1 MIELLLMA
9 AATVTWDFPGGN
21 VGEMEWVAE
30 NRVRVG
36 VPGQSDQDGRN
47 RQASWYSFQLDG
59 VEGREIEIVLTD
71 LVGEYNYKKGTH
83 PVRETTRPVFSYDRK
98 TWTHFSETEW
108 DEEAVELTV
117 RFTPAEDVVWVA
129 HTPPYTP
136 EDLENLAEDVGG
148 HPHLRREVVGETA
161 GGLGMP
167 LWTIADPAGGDDR
180 PVVWLMFRQHAWESA
195 TSWACEGAMRWLL
208 GGSADAAKLRREFVW
223 KVYPMAD
230 PDGAA
235 TGGVRFNRNGYDLN
249 RNWDAMDAKLMPEI
263 YAQRGAIAQWLESG
277 SRIDFFLT
285 VHNTESSEYVEGPGE
300 HRDLVGRFRSA
311 MTRETSFEETREE
324 PRDMLESTTVGLK
337 GRMSVNQGLYADFGI
352 PAMLMETRVERHPEL
367 GRPRVVE
374 DWLEL
379 GAGLVRA
386 AAETVSER

>member
-21 VGEMEWVAE
+21 VGEVKWVAE

-47 RQASWYSFQLDG
+47 RQASWYYFQLEG
-59 VEGREIEIVLTD
+59 VEGREIEVVLTD

-83 PVRETTRPVFSYDRK
+83 PVRATTRPVFSYDRK
-98 TWTHFSETEW
+98 AWTHFSEAEW
-108 DEEAVELTV
+108 DEDAVELTV
-117 RFTPAEDVVWVA
+117 RFTPTGDTVWVA

-136 EDLENLAEDVGG
+136 EDLERLAEDLDA
-148 HPHLRREVVGETA
+148 HPHLRRSVVGKTV
-161 GGLGMP
+161 GGREMP
-167 LWTIADPAGGDDR
+167 LWTIADPLGDEQR
-180 PVVWLMFRQHAWESA
+180 PVVWLLFRQHSWESA

-208 GGSADAAKLRREFVW
+208 GESAEASGLRREFVW
-223 KVYPMAD
+223 KVYPMGD

-249 RNWDAMDAKLMPEI
+249 RNWDALDAELMPEI
-263 YAQRGAIAQWLESG
+263 YGQRRAIAEWLESG
-277 SRIDFFLT
+277 RRIDFFLT

-300 HRDLVGRFRSA
+300 HRGLVNRFRAA

-324 PRDMLESTTVGLK
+324 ARDMLESTTVGLK
-337 GRMSVNQGLYADFGI
+337 GRRSVNQGLYADFGI
-352 PAMLMETRVERHPEL
+352 PAMLMETRVEKHPEF

-374 DWLEL
+374 DWLDL

-386 AAETVSER
+386 AAETVAER